1 MNAPSPTKAIAPR
14 VQLFILS
21 RDRKDYCREVIV
33 SALAQDYSN
42 LEIIISD
49 NSIGE
54 DVAQMVTA
62 EFPEVVLLRRIPN
75 LPALGHFNRLIEE
88 AQAPLMVL
96 FHDDDVL
103 EPSYI
108 SRMVEYHAQHPDAA
122 AVGCNAYFMRHSKTT
137 SSKLMGDFSGE
148 RILRSKIDL
157 VEPYLSLS
165 LIDPAPFPGYMYRTD
180 TIKGLRL
187 DSSKGGKHADVSF
200 LCEVL
205 DRAPIVWT
213 EECLFNYR
221 LHGANDSY
229 LESIGQRLS
238 WLRYI
243 QSATG
248 LSRTSQPVRDYKF
261 MYWRR
266 WLNQNS
272 PGLRPFLRETD
283 TACFRRAVARRF
295 VVFWGLRLALTR
307 IDFWKR
313 TVRQLLRK

>member
-1 MNAPSPTKAIAPR
+1 MNASTSPQAIAIR

-21 RDRKDYCREVIV
+21 RDRKDYCRQAIV
-33 SALAQDYSN
+33 SALTQDYSN
-42 LEIIISD
+42 LEVVISD
-49 NSIGE
+49 NSVGE
-54 DVAQMVTA
+54 DVAQMATE
-62 EFPEVVLLRRIPN
+62 EFPEVGLVRRIPS
-75 LPALGHFNRLIEE
+75 LPALEHFNRLIEE

-108 SRMVEYHAQHPDAA
+108 SQMVEYHAQHPYAA
-122 AVGCNAYFMRHSKTT
+122 AVGCNAYFMRHNKKTN
-137 SSKLMGDFSGE
+137 SKLMGDFAGR
-148 RILRSKIDL
+148 RIFKSKSEF

-180 TIKGLRL
+180 TIRGLRL
-187 DSSKGGKHADVSF
+187 DSAKGGKHADVSF

-213 EECLFNYR
+213 DECLFNYR
-221 LHGANDSY
+221 LHGANDSQ

-243 QSATG
+243 QSAAG
-248 LSRTSQPVRDYKF
+248 LNRTSQPVRDYKF

-272 PGLRPFLRETD
+272 PGLRPFRRATD
-283 TACFRRAVARRF
+283 TASFRIAVARRF
-295 VVFWGLRLALTR
+295 VVFWGLHLALTR

-313 TVRQLLRK
+313 TIRQLLRK